1 MIYTYMYLIVL
12 NYECIMNIIILLLYF
27 LYSKAQ
33 ERLISQTMSNIKYSV
48 DLEGSVRENCDLLIE
63 AIVENLAVKQEMFAK
78 LDKIAPRCVS
88 VIKVELKLRL
98 L

>member
-1 MIYTYMYLIVL
+1 MIYTLIVP
-12 NYECIMNIIILLLYF
+12 NYENIMNIIF

-33 ERLISQTMSNIKYSV
+33 ERLISQTMSNIRYSV

-63 AIVENLAVKQEMFAK
+63 AIVENLPVKQEMFAK

-88 VIKVELKLRL
+88 VIK
-98 L
+98 